1 MSPALP
7 YLPRLIDGLL
17 TELVGQVPAVL
28 LTGPRATGKTTT
40 AARLARSI
48 VRLDRQAEAAAFL
61 ADPDAALQA
70 LPEPILF
77 DEWQEV
83 PGVLG
88 AVKRAV
94 DAFPRPGRFIL
105 TGSVRADL
113 EAETWPG
120 TGRLVRLPV
129 YGLTERELAGRAQG
143 PSFIDKLADGNIDA
157 ISIPHE
163 RTNLTG
169 YLKLALRSGFPEA
182 ALRLTDR
189 PHQLWLQSYVEQLLT
204 RDATSLDSSRDPA
217 RLRKYFEALALNTAG
232 LVETKTMSDAAGI
245 TQKTAHVYES
255 LLVNLMVLERLSAW
269 TSNRLSRLIKA
280 PKRYLM
286 DPALVTSTLGLDLV
300 AILRDGNLLGRIL
313 DTFVM
318 AQIRPELILS
328 ERNPRVYHLRTE
340 SGRHEIDAL
349 IELSGD
355 RVIGL
360 EIKAT
365 AAPKREDARHLI
377 WLRDELGERFLTG
390 AVLHSGPSKYV
401 IDDRIFAVP
410 ICALW
415 A

>member
-1 MSPALP
+1 
-7 YLPRLIDGLL
+7 
-17 TELVGQVPAVL
+17 
-28 LTGPRATGKTTT
+28 
-40 AARLARSI
+40 

-94 DAFPRPGRFIL
+94 DADPRPGRFIL

-143 PSFIDKLADGNIDA
+143 PSFIDKPADGNIDA

-163 RTNLTG
+163 RTDLTG

-189 PHQLWLQSYVEQLLT
+189 PRQLWLASYVEQLLT

-255 LLVNLMVLERLSAW
+255 LLVNLMVLERQSAW

-318 AQIRPELILS
+318 AQIRPEMILS
-328 ERNPRVYHLRTE
+328 ERNPRLYHLRTE

-377 WLRDELGERFLTG
+377 WLRDELGDRFLTG
-390 AVLHSGPSKYV
+390 VVLHCGPSKYV
-401 IDDRIFAVP
+401 IDDRILAVP